1 MIGSL
6 LGGFVFTAKEQVM
19 MSLCV
24 KNGYTVFGLVE
35 QDYTM
40 PDAVRKKLGFPVYGF
55 KEYQVK
61 EYKFKTYQQKT
72 YNQKKYN
79 WKRID
84 SIILERGVIGFRK
97 VGYINT

>member
-1 MIGSL
+1 MMI
-6 LGGFVFTAKEQVM
+6 
-19 MSLCV
+19 
-24 KNGYTVFGLVE
+24 
-35 QDYTM
+35 
-40 PDAVRKKLGFPVYGF
+40 
-55 KEYQVK
+55 
-61 EYKFKTYQQKT
+61 KT